1 MPLLGS
7 YAATSIVIASTIIL
21 VVVIRLFFRK
31 ALESTK
37 RWPYQRQLLVFLVFL
52 LGLFLSIA
60 FLPLDHEIK
69 MQILSILGLLLSA
82 VIALSSTT
90 LVSNAMAGIMLRMTH

>member
-37 RWPYQRQLLVFLVFL
+37 RWPYQRQLLVFRMTGMSSL
-52 LGLFLSIA
+52 LG
-60 FLPLDHEIK
+60 EIPK
-69 MQILSILGLLLSA
+69 GRSCRR
-82 VIALSSTT
+82 T
-90 LVSNAMAGIMLRMTH
+90 R